1 VSFEDRTLTA
11 STKTRGREASF
22 ALDEVF
28 FSRTDAR
35 GVIRAGNQV
44 FSRVSKYP
52 LSDML
57 GAPHKLVRHPDMPRA
72 VFQLL
77 WDTIGAGH
85 TLGAYVKNR
94 ASDGSYYWVFAIV
107 TPHDDGFLSA
117 RIKPT
122 SPLLRTVRTLYTEL
136 RQIEQDEGLDPQ
148 DGVALLLSKLQELG
162 YPTYEDFAGHALAE
176 ELLARDA
183 GLNRPTDKRIEERR
197 VMYSTA
203 DDLVQ
208 ETEALVQEFESMRTI
223 PHNLR
228 VIASRIEP
236 AGGPVTVL
244 SQNYSAMS
252 REMSGWFEA
261 HVWGKDSN
269 FRAIKGTVTS
279 AIFVEGLARILTEC
293 SNQLEQED
301 NAGGT
306 IDISQEQEILSQL
319 SQRQYDQ
326 ASASLSDVRFE
337 ADRILKACLTLHRHF
352 MALTTTRVLCKI
364 ECARLGNVG
373 EALNSIID
381 ELGQFQDR
389 ISARLE
395 EITRLSTE
403 LSAEDLK
410 KAAS

>member
-11 STKTRGREASF
+11 QTRGKEASF

-28 FSRTDAR
+28 FSRTDDR
-35 GVIRAGNQV
+35 GVIRAGNAV
-44 FSRVSKYP
+44 FSRVAKYP
-52 LSDML
+52 LEELL
-57 GAPHKLVRHPDMPRA
+57 GAPHKVIRHPDMPRA

-77 WDTIGAGH
+77 WDTIKGGG
-85 TLGAYVKNR
+85 TVGAYVKNR

-107 TPHDDGFLSA
+107 TPCEGGYLSA

-122 SPLLRTVRTLYTEL
+122 SPLLRTVEQEYTRL
-136 RQIEQDEGLDPQ
+136 RQAEHAEGLSPEDS
-148 DGVALLLSKLQELG
+148 AARLLDRLRELG
-162 YPTYEDFAGHALAE
+162 FATYSDFAGHALAE

-183 GLNRPTDKRIEERR
+183 GLQRPADARLAERR
-197 VMYSTA
+197 TMFSTA
-203 DDLVQ
+203 EQLVQ

-244 SQNYSAMS
+244 SQNYSSMS
-252 REMSGWFEA
+252 REMSSWFEA
-261 HVWGKDSN
+261 HVWGKNSN
-269 FRAIKGTVTS
+269 FRAIKGTVT
-279 AIFVEGLARILTEC
+279 AAMFVEGLARILTEC
-293 SNQLEQED
+293 GHQLDQED
-301 NAGGT
+301 STALT
-306 IDISQEQEILSQL
+306 DIIREKAILAELTETQFTKA
-319 SQRQYDQ
+319 R
-326 ASASLSDVRFE
+326 ASLQDVRFE
-337 ADRILKACLTLHRHF
+337 ADRIQKACLTLHRHF

-364 ECARLGNVG
+364 ECARLGHVG

-395 EITRLSTE
+395 KISE
-403 LSAEDLK
+403 LSAALACEEK
-410 KAAS
+410 